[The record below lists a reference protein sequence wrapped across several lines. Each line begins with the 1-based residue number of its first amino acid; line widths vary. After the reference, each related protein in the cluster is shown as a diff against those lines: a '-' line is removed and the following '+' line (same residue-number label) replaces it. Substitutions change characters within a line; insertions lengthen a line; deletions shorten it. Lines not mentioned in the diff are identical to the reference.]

1 MINNNNNI
9 FIRIFL
15 PIPTSAGFVSELG
28 SVLTEKVFTDVE
40 LVCLDGRNV
49 EWVLQELGVRLH
61 RTIYEHLMSFQFAS
75 AGAMTLICDMQE
87 YRRCVADWK
96 LPMVTQLFD
105 TLHAMCNLLI
115 LPPENLRGAAMGD
128 QLASMDKTIL
138 DNWLQ
143 CRVDY
148 KTARL
153 ANCL

>member
-1 MINNNNNI
+1 M
-9 FIRIFL
+9 
-15 PIPTSAGFVSELG
+15 
-28 SVLTEKVFTDVE
+28 
-40 LVCLDGRNV
+40 
-49 EWVLQELGVRLH
+49 EWVLQELGIRLH

-96 LPMVTQLFD
+96 LPVVTQLFD

>member
-1 MINNNNNI
+1 MASTACLKVV
-9 FIRIFL
+9 RWV
-15 PIPTSAGFVSELG
+15 AG
-28 SVLTEKVFTDVE
+28 LTEKLRD
-40 LVCLDGRNV
+40 CLDGRNV

-61 RTIYEHLMSFQFAS
+61 RAIYEHLMQFQFAS

-87 YRRCVADWK
+87 YRKCVADWK
-96 LPMVTQLFD
+96 LGVVTALFD

-128 QLASMDKTIL
+128 QLASVDKTIL

-143 CRVDY
+143 LRVDY
-148 KTARL
+148 EAARL